1 MGRLKMLL
9 RVVLVMVGTVCTV
22 GANSAQAKSVYA
34 ITDHNAS
41 TLKAY
46 EIQGDQLE
54 YQEDAKST
62 F

>member
-9 RVVLVMVGTVCTV
+9 RLVLTMLGTVCVVAV
-22 GANSAQAKSVYA
+22 GSAQAKSVYA
-34 ITDHNAS
+34 ITDHYAG
-41 TLKAY
+41 TLRVYK
-46 EIQGDQLE
+46 IQGDQLE